1 VNDIAP
7 NNEFRFKRGSAI
19 LEYIRR
25 FSATERVIFGI
36 FVVAAGV
43 SALAMAQMI
52 NSYFMVEIPSHGGEL
67 REGVIGLP
75 HNINPILAITDVDR
89 DISSLIYS
97 GLLKYDGD
105 RLVPDLAESYKIS
118 DDGLTYDFTLKPGVT
133 FQDGVSLTADD
144 VAFTIQKIQ
153 DPTIRS
159 PHRADWTDVTVSVV
173 SPLEVKFI
181 LKQAYNPFLS
191 NTTIG
196 IIPKHVWNGMNGD
209 QFALNDRNLEPIGSG
224 PYKKASIT
232 RAGGVPSEYHLT
244 TWKDYYAT
252 IPYLSN
258 ITFVFF
264 ADQEKVLAAMES
276 GLISSLNSIQPEQAA
291 KLTDAGTGDR
301 KIITA
306 TLPRI
311 FGVFFNQ
318 NQNPVLADKNVRQA
332 LEMTVDRQELVKTV
346 LTGFGSAINGPLPAN
361 VSTSDANRS
370 DLAGAQNILEKNGWK
385 KNATSGIYEKKGAK
399 NTVQTLAFDID
410 TADTPDL
417 KQTAEIVRDS
427 WTALGA
433 KVGVKVFDSSDLYQN
448 VIRTRKYDALLF
460 GELIG
465 RDNDVYAFWHSSQRN
480 SPGLNVAMYTNG
492 RADKL
497 LENIRTTSDEKV
509 RRQNYTDLSAIIGAD
524 IPAIFLYSPD
534 FIYVIPQSL
543 KGVNVEGLAVPSDRF
558 DSVKNWYMN
567 TEKVWKIFAN

>member
-1 VNDIAP
+1 
-7 NNEFRFKRGSAI
+7 
-19 LEYIRR
+19 
-25 FSATERVIFGI
+25 
-36 FVVAAGV
+36 
-43 SALAMAQMI
+43 
-52 NSYFMVEIPSHGGEL
+52 
-67 REGVIGLP
+67 
-75 HNINPILAITDVDR
+75 
-89 DISSLIYS
+89 
-97 GLLKYDGD
+97 
-105 RLVPDLAESYKIS
+105 
-118 DDGLTYDFTLKPGVT
+118 
-133 FQDGVSLTADD
+133 
-144 VAFTIQKIQ
+144 
-153 DPTIRS
+153 
-159 PHRADWTDVTVSVV
+159 
-173 SPLEVKFI
+173 
-181 LKQAYNPFLS
+181 
-191 NTTIG
+191 
-196 IIPKHVWNGMNGD
+196 
-209 QFALNDRNLEPIGSG
+209 
-224 PYKKASIT
+224 
-232 RAGGVPSEYHLT
+232 
-244 TWKDYYAT
+244 
-252 IPYLSN
+252 
-258 ITFVFF
+258 
-264 ADQEKVLAAMES
+264 LAAMES

>member
-1 VNDIAP
+1 MNDIAP